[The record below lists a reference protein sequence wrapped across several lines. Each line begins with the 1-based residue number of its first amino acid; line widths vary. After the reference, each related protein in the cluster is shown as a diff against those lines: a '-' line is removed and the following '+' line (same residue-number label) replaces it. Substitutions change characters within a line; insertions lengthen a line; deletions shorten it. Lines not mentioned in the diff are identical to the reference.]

1 MRGALFF
8 SGAASVYIACAGLV
22 LDRHRPDGGGK
33 KARRGPGRAFAPSE
47 RAAALYL
54 RCLDTVK
61 VGKWAS
67 GPLGVVADL
76 ARRLPADDGL
86 RGDLEMTGWRGGV
99 PAFRSLQLGV
109 GIAVGFLGSLASLV
123 SATVGG
129 ALGLRESLF
138 ATLAMGCSLAIA
150 AEVLVK
156 KRAADLR
163 DRIEAQI
170 ADAADLVCVAVS
182 SGESVR
188 SALAVATT
196 YCDGPLANE
205 LERVVARVA
214 SGEPLAQALADM
226 ERRVQRTG
234 VAVFAGVL
242 GQAHNRGTA
251 LASRLRAL
259 SKELRYQR
267 TSKMVE
273 TMGRRQ
279 VLMIAPV
286 VFLVLPTTLAF
297 AALPGLY
304 YLRLVAG

>member
-8 SGAASVYIACAGLV
+8 GAAASACIACAGLV
-22 LDRHRPDGGGK
+22 LYRDGPDERGERV
-33 KARRGPGRAFAPSE
+33 RRGYGFVPPE
-47 RAAALYL
+47 PAAALYL

-67 GPLGVVADL
+67 GPLGVLADL
-76 ARRLPADDGL
+76 GRRLPADEGL
-86 RGDLEMTGWRGGV
+86 RGDLELTGWRGGV
-99 PAFRSLQLGV
+99 SAFRSLQLGIGV
-109 GIAVGFLGSLASLV
+109 AVAFLGSLASLV
-123 SATVGG
+123 SAAVGG
-129 ALGLRESLF
+129 TPGLRESLF
-138 ATLAMGCSLAIA
+138 ATFAMGCALAIA
-150 AEVLVK
+150 VELLVK

-188 SALAVATT
+188 SALAVAST
-196 YCDGPLANE
+196 YCDEPLAGE
-205 LERVVARVA
+205 LERVVARAA

-226 ERRVQRTG
+226 ERRAERTG
-234 VAVFAGVL
+234 VSVFVAVI
-242 GQAHNRGTA
+242 GQAHDRGTA

-279 VLMIAPV
+279 VLMVAPV

-304 YLRLVAG
+304 YLRLVAA